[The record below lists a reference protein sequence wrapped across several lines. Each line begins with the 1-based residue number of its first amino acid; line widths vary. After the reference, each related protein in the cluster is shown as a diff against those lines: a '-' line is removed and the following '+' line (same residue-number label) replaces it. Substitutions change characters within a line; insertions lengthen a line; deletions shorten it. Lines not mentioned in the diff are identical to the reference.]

1 MVSQHA
7 MATTVRKVKQENR
20 LRRQNQN
27 QDEEG
32 PYKPVPPP
40 KPVPNNQKNQDGQQE
55 HEQAVAESRSTRTTS
70 GPERSGITEN
80 GQIRG
85 AAAGQP
91 FAPEYRMPPL
101 YGGEE
106 QSSSQAQQA
115 ASLQT
120 HSSKFPIERELVLSS
135 ADKNSK
141 IPILHEYKQRTAG
154 RVAIAPDAPIKQQA
168 WVQEGT
174 QMQEIRQDG
183 QARGYQSQDT
193 YSSTSSGAVPR
204 TTTTTTT
211 TTVPTTKIDEEK
223 TKSLSRTYHTI
234 KDMISSRFGPSRK
247 DVEPEP
253 EASLNNVTEELRK
266 SSRSIDDDEARK
278 KEGIYGKP
286 RAQEPS
292 VNVQQYPKNAYGQYG
307 HSYGYQSGQQNVP
320 LPGQLQP
327 TATIQPNLPGQSA
340 QLHVTHH
347 TPPAGVQTVHQTQ
360 VTAFGQATTAGGQQ
374 VQNVTREYVVQTPGG
389 MTGQQMHQGIH
400 QNPAQGQGQG
410 TQVQKA
416 HGLSAVQQHQVSNAM
431 PPTSSSYQSPQQL
444 LHQNQNHHQS
454 PRFAQQHA
462 QNMHQRQLIQ
472 QMHQQQMTGQQGAQ
486 TSGPRSVQQ
495 PTYFA
500 NSVSYQ
506 QYQQARQ
513 AMSRSQIDLPST
525 SRQTQELRV
534 SGQEVYYHYA
544 QGRPRYGIPQV
555 YMKTES
561 NQEAEFQRRNSAKGI
576 EKAASQPQ
584 LCYEDERNVEASSKN
599 PAENLKNLT
608 VDPLDKERYEITV
621 EDRNQDET
629 GRNGSQR
636 NDEYRPETSFGI
648 RRDETRTSKREHE
661 QSSSG
666 QEGAGGGGGGGGGG
680 GQDLVE
686 GNSVQKRIEELQKR
700 AEQEGGHFGSKSAK
714 ETDADGLRIGLATKM
729 IGEASKR
736 LEGGQYG
743 GKETAVKADSRKDDL
758 ERGIGR
764 LKIQNQGSGSDYDK
778 TGQSSSNVDSGR
790 GSAVYSSG
798 RRPPPDDQTLAQVQD
813 SEWVDIVESELRSIL
828 EPRDVPAMAHST
840 LSESVSSVTPPLPP
854 LSPHGSP
861 RTPRNRYSTSDYS
874 KAMEKRGFSSG
885 AKHRG
890 ASSSKKEAAKKFS
903 HLFGVEAAD
912 LTSTTTGLDLDSML
926 DRSDSDMSTTDART
940 IRKQLEGL
948 ENMYSEV
955 LKLLGGS
962 VKKRRKARGLT
973 SYGSV
978 SSLPTSSVSSR
989 PVTRHHDKRRSHV
1002 IDDRMKKAKDIKS
1015 INKRF
1020 QRLESHVVTL
1030 ARSVAHLSSE
1040 MRTQHLMIQEMESIK
1055 CEIAALRTQTS
1066 MAMVRSQSQPLI
1078 KDSELPALSNPSRV
1092 KKLTKFFGTEPPLIR
1107 LFLRE
1112 LGYEVRAAI
1121 NSYVAPHLA
1130 DDCHFPS
1137 SAKCTRVH
1145 VKIIRLF
1152 YALTLLRPLSLPL
1165 YLFLI
1170 TWAVG
1175 TFDNRRNTLPLS
1187 RRKRSGW
1194 WSCPT

>member
-20 LRRQNQN
+20 LRRQNQS

-40 KPVPNNQKNQDGQQE
+40 KPVSNNQKNHQDSQQD
-55 HEQAVAESRSTRTTS
+55 EQREQTVVDRSSLRTTS
-70 GPERSGITEN
+70 GPERASVAEN
-80 GQIRG
+80 GQVRS
-85 AAAGQP
+85 AAGQP

-101 YGGEE
+101 YGEE
-106 QSSSQAQQA
+106 QSSGQAQQA

-135 ADKNSK
+135 GDKNSK

-174 QMQEIRQDG
+174 QMQEVRQDS
-183 QARGYQSQDT
+183 QTRNYQSQDT
-193 YSSTSSGAVPR
+193 YSSTSGAVPR
-204 TTTTTTT
+204 
-211 TTVPTTKIDEEK
+211 TTKIDEEK

-247 DVEPEP
+247 DIEPEP

-292 VNVQQYPKNAYGQYG
+292 VNVQQYSKNTYGQYG
-307 HSYGYQSGQQNVP
+307 HAYVYQSNQQNIP

-327 TATIQPNLPGQSA
+327 TTTIQPNLPGQSA

-347 TPPAGVQTVHQTQ
+347 TPPGGVQTVHQTQ
-360 VTAFGQATTAGGQQ
+360 VSAFGQTATGAQQ
-374 VQNVTREYVVQTPGG
+374 VQNVTREYVVQAPGG
-389 MTGQQMHQGIH
+389 MTGQQMHQGVH
-400 QNPAQGQGQG
+400 QSPAQGQGQG
-410 TQVQKA
+410 TQKP
-416 HGLSAVQQHQVSNAM
+416 HGLSVQQHQVGNAM
-431 PPTSSSYQSPQQL
+431 PPTNQSFQSPQQL

-462 QNMHQRQLIQ
+462 QNLHQRQLIQ
-472 QMHQQQMTGQQGAQ
+472 QLHQQQMAGQPNSQAAGA
-486 TSGPRSVQQ
+486 RNVQQ
-495 PTYFA
+495 SYFA

-525 SRQTQELRV
+525 SRQAQELRV

-544 QGRPRYGIPQV
+544 QGRPRYGVPQV

-561 NQEAEFQRRNSAKGI
+561 TQETEFQRRNSAKGI

-584 LCYEDERNVEASSKN
+584 LCYEDERNAETAKN
-599 PAENLKNLT
+599 PTENMKNLI

-621 EDRNQDET
+621 EDRNQSET
-629 GRNGSQR
+629 SGRNGLQR
-636 NDEYRPETSFGI
+636 NEEYRPETSFGI
-648 RRDETRTSKREHE
+648 RRDETRASKKE
-661 QSSSG
+661 QEQGSSG
-666 QEGAGGGGGGGGGG
+666 QEG
-680 GQDLVE
+680 GQNTVD

-700 AEQEGGHFGSKSAK
+700 VEQESHFNSKPAN
-714 ETDADGLRIGLATKM
+714 DVDGLRIGLATKM

-736 LEGGQYG
+736 LEGGQYS
-743 GKETAVKADSRKDDL
+743 GKETVVKSDTRKDDL
-758 ERGIGR
+758 EQGIGR

-778 TGQSSSNVDSGR
+778 AGQSSSNVDSGR
-790 GSAVYSSG
+790 GSAIYSSG

-854 LSPHGSP
+854 LSPHDSP
-861 RTPRNRYSTSDYS
+861 RTPRNRYSTSLPYGSKPNYSDYS
-874 KAMEKRGFSSG
+874 KAMEKRGFSSST
-885 AKHRG
+885 KHRG
-890 ASSSKKEAAKKFS
+890 ASTSKKEAAKKFS

-926 DRSDSDMSTTDART
+926 DRSDSDLSTTDART

-1040 MRTQHLMIQEMESIK
+1040 MRTQHLMIQVFAGNGEHKVRDCDSQNANEHGDGQVT
-1055 CEIAALRTQTS
+1055 IATPDQG
-1066 MAMVRSQSQPLI
+1066 
-1078 KDSELPALSNPSRV
+1078 
-1092 KKLTKFFGTEPPLIR
+1092 FGTTSAFQSVESEEADQV
-1107 LFLRE
+1107 LR
-1112 LGYEVRAAI
+1112 GGAS
-1121 NSYVAPHLA
+1121 SYQIV
-1130 DDCHFPS
+1130 S
-1137 SAKCTRVH
+1137 EG
-1145 VKIIRLF
+1145 
-1152 YALTLLRPLSLPL
+1152 
-1165 YLFLI
+1165 
-1170 TWAVG
+1170 TWV
-1175 TFDNRRNTLPLS
+1175 
-1187 RRKRSGW
+1187 
-1194 WSCPT
+1194 

>member
-32 PYKPVPPP
+32 LYKPVPPP
-40 KPVPNNQKNQDGQQE
+40 KPVPNNQKTQNGQQE
-55 HEQAVAESRSTRTTS
+55 NRVQTVAEQSSRTTS
-70 GPERSGITEN
+70 GIERNATLDDNQLRSSGQN
-80 GQIRG
+80 V
-85 AAAGQP
+85 
-91 FAPEYRMPPL
+91 APEYRMPPL
-101 YGGEE
+101 YGEE
-106 QSSSQAQQA
+106 QSSNQTQQA
-115 ASLQT
+115 ANLQT
-120 HSSKFPIERELVLSS
+120 HSSKFPIEREVVLSS
-135 ADKNSK
+135 GDKNSK

-154 RVAIAPDAPIKQQA
+154 RIAIAPDAPVKQQA
-168 WVQEGT
+168 WVQEGN
-174 QMQEIRQDG
+174 QMQEVRQEG
-183 QARGYQSQDT
+183 QTRNYQTSES
-193 YSSTSSGAVPR
+193 YASTSAASAPR
-204 TTTTTTT
+204 T
-211 TTVPTTKIDEEK
+211 PKIDEEK
-223 TKSLSRTYHTI
+223 SKSLSRTYHTI
-234 KDMISSRFGPSRK
+234 KDMISSRFGQNRK
-247 DVEPEP
+247 DTEAEP

-266 SSRSIDDDEARK
+266 SSRSIDEEEAKK

-292 VNVQQYPKNAYGQYG
+292 INMQQYPKNACGQYG
-307 HSYGYQSGQQNVP
+307 HSYSYLSNQQNVP

-327 TATIQPNLPGQSA
+327 TSQIQPNLPGQSA

-347 TPPAGVQTVHQTQ
+347 APPGGVQTVHQTQ
-360 VTAFGQATTAGGQQ
+360 VPAFGQSATGGQQ
-374 VQNVTREYVVQTPGG
+374 VQNVAREYVVQGPSGLPS
-389 MTGQQMHQGIH
+389 QQLHQGLH
-400 QNPAQGQGQG
+400 QNSQNQGQNSQM
-410 TQVQKA
+410 QKA
-416 HGLSAVQQHQVSNAM
+416 HGLPMQQHQVGNTM
-431 PPTSSSYQSPQQL
+431 QPNQNFQSPQQL
-444 LHQNQNHHQS
+444 LHQNQSHHQS

-472 QMHQQQMTGQQGAQ
+472 QMHQQQLQNPP
-486 TSGPRSVQQ
+486 SGVRNVQQ
-495 PTYFA
+495 SYFS
-500 NSVSYQ
+500 NNVSYQ

-525 SRQTQELRV
+525 SRQTQELRL

-544 QGRPRYGIPQV
+544 QGRARYGVPQV
-555 YMKTES
+555 YMKTEN
-561 NQEAEFQRRNSAKGI
+561 NQEVEFQRRNSTKGI

-584 LCYEDERNVEASSKN
+584 LCYEDERVNEQPRN
-599 PAENLKNLT
+599 PDTMKTLT

-621 EDRNQDET
+621 EDRGLGEF
-629 GRNGSQR
+629 GRTDSQR
-636 NDEYRPETSFGI
+636 KDEYRPETSFGI
-648 RRDETRTSKREHE
+648 RRDDAVRCSKRE
-661 QSSSG
+661 
-666 QEGAGGGGGGGGGG
+666 QEAPA
-680 GQDLVE
+680 QE
-686 GNSVQKRIEELQKR
+686 NQESEATSVQKRIEELQKR
-700 AEQEGGHFGSKSAK
+700 AEESHYGAKVSKEG
-714 ETDADGLRIGLATKM
+714 DADGARNCLKSVDTKRNESQYPKEP
-729 IGEASKR
+729 GKTEA
-736 LEGGQYG
+736 
-743 GKETAVKADSRKDDL
+743 RKDEL
-758 ERGIGR
+758 EHGIGR

-778 TGQSSSNVDSGR
+778 AGQSSSNVDSGR

-798 RRPPPDDQTLAQVQD
+798 RRPPPEDQTHPPVQD

-854 LSPHGSP
+854 LSPHESP
-861 RTPRNRYSTSDYS
+861 RTPRNRYSASDYS
-874 KAMEKRGFSSG
+874 KVMEKRVFSGNS
-885 AKHRG
+885 KHRG
-890 ASSSKKEAAKKFS
+890 ASTSKKETAKKFS

-926 DRSDSDMSTTDART
+926 DRSDSDLSTNDART

-962 VKKRRKARGLT
+962 VKKKRKARGLT

-1040 MRTQHLMIQEMESIK
+1040 MRTQHLMIQEMENIRG
-1055 CEIAALRTQTS
+1055 EIAALRTQTS

-1112 LGYEVRAAI
+1112 LGYEKYAAAFEKEKVGMVELPYLSEERLQKMGVPLGPRLRI
-1121 NSYVAPHLA
+1121 LQEARISVCKDPIYV
-1130 DDCHFPS
+1130 
-1137 SAKCTRVH
+1137 V
-1145 VKIIRLF
+1145 
-1152 YALTLLRPLSLPL
+1152 
-1165 YLFLI
+1165 
-1170 TWAVG
+1170 
-1175 TFDNRRNTLPLS
+1175 
-1187 RRKRSGW
+1187 
-1194 WSCPT
+1194 

>member
-1 MVSQHA
+1 MQTKNVNLP
-7 MATTVRKVKQENR
+7 TPDYEKRR
-20 LRRQNQN
+20 LDYPTGN
-27 QDEEG
+27 EEG

-40 KPVPNNQKNQDGQQE
+40 KPVSHNQKNNQNGQQD
-55 HEQAVAESRSTRTTS
+55 EQREQTVVERSSLRTTS
-70 GPERSGITEN
+70 GPERTSVAEN
-80 GQIRG
+80 GQVRS
-85 AAAGQP
+85 AAGQP

-101 YGGEE
+101 YGEE
-106 QSSSQAQQA
+106 QSSGQAQQA

-135 ADKNSK
+135 GDKNSK
-141 IPILHEYKQRTAG
+141 IPILHEYKQRTTG

-174 QMQEIRQDG
+174 QMQEVKQDG
-183 QARGYQSQDT
+183 QARNYQSQDT
-193 YSSTSSGAVPR
+193 YSSTSGAVPR
-204 TTTTTTT
+204 
-211 TTVPTTKIDEEK
+211 TTKIDEEK

-247 DVEPEP
+247 DVEPEA

-292 VNVQQYPKNAYGQYG
+292 VNVQQYTKNAYGQYG
-307 HSYGYQSGQQNVP
+307 HSYVYQSNQQNVP

-327 TATIQPNLPGQSA
+327 TTTIQPNLPGQSA

-347 TPPAGVQTVHQTQ
+347 TPPGGVQTVHQTQ
-360 VTAFGQATTAGGQQ
+360 VSAFGQTATGAQQ
-374 VQNVTREYVVQTPGG
+374 VQNVTREYMVQAPGG

-400 QNPAQGQGQG
+400 QSPAQGQGQG
-410 TQVQKA
+410 TQKL
-416 HGLSAVQQHQVSNAM
+416 HGLSVQQHQVGNAI
-431 PPTSSSYQSPQQL
+431 PPTSQSFQSPQQL

-462 QNMHQRQLIQ
+462 QNLHQRQLIQ
-472 QMHQQQMTGQQGAQ
+472 QMHQQQMAGQPNSQTAGA
-486 TSGPRSVQQ
+486 RNVQQ
-495 PTYFA
+495 SYFA

-525 SRQTQELRV
+525 SRQAQELRV

-544 QGRPRYGIPQV
+544 QGRPRYGVPQV
-555 YMKTES
+555 YMKAES
-561 NQEAEFQRRNSAKGI
+561 TQETEFQRRNSAKGI

-584 LCYEDERNVEASSKN
+584 LCYEDERNAEAAKN
-599 PAENLKNLT
+599 PVENMKNL
-608 VDPLDKERYEITV
+608 VDALDKERYEITV
-621 EDRNQDET
+621 EDRSQET
-629 GRNGSQR
+629 AGRNGSQR
-636 NDEYRPETSFGI
+636 NEEYRPETSFGI
-648 RRDETRTSKREHE
+648 RRDETRTSKKE
-661 QSSSG
+661 QEQGSSG
-666 QEGAGGGGGGGGGG
+666 AQEV
-680 GQDLVE
+680 GQNTVE

-700 AEQEGGHFGSKSAK
+700 AEQEGHFNSKPAG
-714 ETDADGLRIGLATKM
+714 DADGLRVGLATKM

-736 LEGGQYG
+736 LEGGQYA
-743 GKETAVKADSRKDDL
+743 GKETVVKSDSRKDDL
-758 ERGIGR
+758 EQGIGR

-778 TGQSSSNVDSGR
+778 AGQSSSNVDSGR
-790 GSAVYSSG
+790 GSAIYSSG

-854 LSPHGSP
+854 LSPHDSP
-861 RTPRNRYSTSDYS
+861 RTPRNRYSTSLPYGSKPNYSDYS
-874 KAMEKRGFSSG
+874 KAMEKRGFSSNT
-885 AKHRG
+885 KHRG

-926 DRSDSDMSTTDART
+926 DRSDSDLSTTDART

-1055 CEIAALRTQTS
+1055 CEIATLRTQTS

-1112 LGYEVRAAI
+1112 LGYEKYAAAFEKEKVGMVELPYLSEDRLQKMGVPLGPRLRI
-1121 NSYVAPHLA
+1121 LQEARISVCKDPIYV
-1130 DDCHFPS
+1130 
-1137 SAKCTRVH
+1137 V
-1145 VKIIRLF
+1145 
-1152 YALTLLRPLSLPL
+1152 
-1165 YLFLI
+1165 
-1170 TWAVG
+1170 
-1175 TFDNRRNTLPLS
+1175 
-1187 RRKRSGW
+1187 
-1194 WSCPT
+1194 

>member
-27 QDEEG
+27 QDEEEL
-32 PYKPVPPP
+32 YKPVPPP
-40 KPVPNNQKNQDGQQE
+40 KPVPNNQKNQNGQQE
-55 HEQAVAESRSTRTTS
+55 SRVQTVAEQSSRTTS
-70 GPERSGITEN
+70 GVERNATLDDNQLRSSGQTI
-80 GQIRG
+80 
-85 AAAGQP
+85 
-91 FAPEYRMPPL
+91 APEYRMPPL
-101 YGGEE
+101 YGEE
-106 QSSSQAQQA
+106 QSSNQSQQA
-115 ASLQT
+115 ANLQT
-120 HSSKFPIERELVLSS
+120 HSSKFPIEREVVLSS
-135 ADKNSK
+135 GDKNSK

-154 RVAIAPDAPIKQQA
+154 RIAIAPDAPVKQQA
-168 WVQEGT
+168 WVQEGS
-174 QMQEIRQDG
+174 QMQEVRQEG
-183 QARGYQSQDT
+183 QTRNYQAPES
-193 YSSTSSGAVPR
+193 YASTSAASAPR
-204 TTTTTTT
+204 
-211 TTVPTTKIDEEK
+211 TTKIDEEK
-223 TKSLSRTYHTI
+223 SKSLSRTYHTI
-234 KDMISSRFGPSRK
+234 KDMISSRFGQNRK
-247 DVEPEP
+247 ETEAEP

-266 SSRSIDDDEARK
+266 SSRSIDEEEAKK

-286 RAQEPS
+286 RAQEPPI
-292 VNVQQYPKNAYGQYG
+292 NMQQYPKNACGQYG
-307 HSYGYQSGQQNVP
+307 HSYSYLSNQQNVP

-327 TATIQPNLPGQSA
+327 TSQLQPNLPGQSA

-347 TPPAGVQTVHQTQ
+347 APPGGVQTVHQTQ
-360 VTAFGQATTAGGQQ
+360 VPTFGQSATGGQQ
-374 VQNVTREYVVQTPGG
+374 VQNVAREYVVQGPSGLPS
-389 MTGQQMHQGIH
+389 QQLHQGLH
-400 QNPAQGQGQG
+400 QNSQNQGQNSQM
-410 TQVQKA
+410 QKA
-416 HGLSAVQQHQVSNAM
+416 HGLPMQQHAVGNTMQ
-431 PPTSSSYQSPQQL
+431 PTNQNFQSPQQL

-472 QMHQQQMTGQQGAQ
+472 QMHQQQLAGQQN
-486 TSGPRSVQQ
+486 TPSGVRNVQQ
-495 PTYFA
+495 SYFS
-500 NSVSYQ
+500 NNVSYQ

-525 SRQTQELRV
+525 SRQTQELRL

-544 QGRPRYGIPQV
+544 QGRPRYGVPQV
-555 YMKTES
+555 YMKTEN
-561 NQEAEFQRRNSAKGI
+561 NQEVEFQRRNSTKGI

-584 LCYEDERNVEASSKN
+584 LCYEDERVNEQSRN
-599 PAENLKNLT
+599 PVDGMKSLT

-621 EDRNQDET
+621 EDRGLGEF
-629 GRNGSQR
+629 GRSDSQR
-636 NDEYRPETSFGI
+636 KDEYRPETSFGI
-648 RRDETRTSKREHE
+648 RRDDTVRCSKREQE
-661 QSSSG
+661 QVGISG
-666 QEGAGGGGGGGGGG
+666 QDNQESEAT
-680 GQDLVE
+680 
-686 GNSVQKRIEELQKR
+686 SVQKRIEELQKR
-700 AEQEGGHFGSKSAK
+700 AEENHYTSKASKEGM
-714 ETDADGLRIGLATKM
+714 ETDGARNSSNSKIGNTDN
-729 IGEASKR
+729 SKR
-736 LEGGQYG
+736 GENQYS
-743 GKETAVKADSRKDDL
+743 KESTVKSETRKDDL
-758 ERGIGR
+758 EHSIGR

-778 TGQSSSNVDSGR
+778 AGQSSSNVDSGR

-798 RRPPPDDQTLAQVQD
+798 RRPPPEDQTHPPVQD

-854 LSPHGSP
+854 LSPHESP
-861 RTPRNRYSTSDYS
+861 RTPRNRYSASLPYGSKPNYSDYS
-874 KAMEKRGFSSG
+874 KVMEKRGFSGNS
-885 AKHRG
+885 KHRG
-890 ASSSKKEAAKKFS
+890 ASTSKKETAKKFS
-903 HLFGVEAAD
+903 HLFGVEAGD

-926 DRSDSDMSTTDART
+926 DRSDSDLSTNDART

-962 VKKRRKARGLT
+962 VKKKRKARGLT

-1040 MRTQHLMIQEMESIK
+1040 MRTQHLMIQEMENIRG
-1055 CEIAALRTQTS
+1055 EIAALRTQTS

-1112 LGYEVRAAI
+1112 LGYEKYATAFEKEKVGMVELPYLSEERLQKMGVPLGPRLRILQEARI
-1121 NSYVAPHLA
+1121 SVCKDPIYV
-1130 DDCHFPS
+1130 
-1137 SAKCTRVH
+1137 V
-1145 VKIIRLF
+1145 
-1152 YALTLLRPLSLPL
+1152 
-1165 YLFLI
+1165 
-1170 TWAVG
+1170 
-1175 TFDNRRNTLPLS
+1175 
-1187 RRKRSGW
+1187 
-1194 WSCPT
+1194 

>member
-20 LRRQNQN
+20 LRRQNQS

-32 PYKPVPPP
+32 LYKPVPPP
-40 KPVPNNQKNQDGQQE
+40 KPVPNNQKNQNDQQE
-55 HEQAVAESRSTRTTS
+55 SRVQTVAELSSRTTS
-70 GPERSGITEN
+70 GIDRNATLDDSQLRSS
-80 GQIRG
+80 GQNL
-85 AAAGQP
+85 
-91 FAPEYRMPPL
+91 APDYRMPPL
-101 YGGEE
+101 YGDE
-106 QSSSQAQQA
+106 QSSSQTQQA
-115 ASLQT
+115 ANLQT
-120 HSSKFPIERELVLSS
+120 HSSKFPIEREVVLSS
-135 ADKNSK
+135 GDKNSK

-168 WVQEGT
+168 WVQEGG
-174 QMQEIRQDG
+174 QMQEARQEG
-183 QARGYQSQDT
+183 QARSYHPPES
-193 YSSTSSGAVPR
+193 YASTSSAPSSR
-204 TTTTTTT
+204 
-211 TTVPTTKIDEEK
+211 TTKIDEEK
-223 TKSLSRTYHTI
+223 SKSLSRTYHTI
-234 KDMISSRFGPSRK
+234 KDMISSRFGQSRK
-247 DVEPEP
+247 DAEPEP

-266 SSRSIDDDEARK
+266 SSRSIDEEEAKK

-292 VNVQQYPKNAYGQYG
+292 VNIQQYPKNACGQYG
-307 HSYGYQSGQQNVP
+307 HSYSYLSNQQNVP

-327 TATIQPNLPGQSA
+327 TSQVQPNLPGQSA

-347 TPPAGVQTVHQTQ
+347 TPPGGVQTVHQTQ
-360 VTAFGQATTAGGQQ
+360 VPSFGQSATGGQQ
-374 VQNVTREYVVQTPGG
+374 VQNVTREYVVQGPSGLPS
-389 MTGQQMHQGIH
+389 QQLHQGLH
-400 QNPAQGQGQG
+400 QNTQSQGQG
-410 TQVQKA
+410 TQVQKPL
-416 HGLSAVQQHQVSNAM
+416 GLPMQQHQVTNAM
-431 PPTSSSYQSPQQL
+431 QPTSQTFQSPQQL

-472 QMHQQQMTGQQGAQ
+472 QLHQQQLAGQQGSQ
-486 TSGPRSVQQ
+486 TGVRNVQQ
-495 PTYFA
+495 SYFS
-500 NSVSYQ
+500 NNVSYQ

-525 SRQTQELRV
+525 SRQTQELRL

-544 QGRPRYGIPQV
+544 QGRPKYGVPQV
-555 YMKTES
+555 YMKTDC
-561 NQEAEFQRRNSAKGI
+561 NQEIEFQQRNSTKGI

-584 LCYEDERNVEASSKN
+584 LCYEDERLTDPPRNTVDPMKA
-599 PAENLKNLT
+599 LT
-608 VDPLDKERYEITV
+608 VDPLDKERYEIMV
-621 EDRNQDET
+621 ENHGLGEF
-629 GRNGSQR
+629 GRTDSQR
-636 NDEYRPETSFGI
+636 KEEYRLESFAI
-648 RRDETRTSKREHE
+648 RRDETVRCSKRDQEPVGV
-661 QSSSG
+661 G
-666 QEGAGGGGGGGGGG
+666 QES
-680 GQDLVE
+680 QELE
-686 GNSVQKRIEELQKR
+686 GSSVQKRIEELQKR
-700 AEQEGGHFGSKSAK
+700 VEENHYGSK
-714 ETDADGLRIGLATKM
+714 
-729 IGEASKR
+729 ASKEAAEADATTR
-736 LEGGQYG
+736 SSSGLKIGNVEGSKRVENQYAKDSVVKSEIKKDELEH
-743 GKETAVKADSRKDDL
+743 
-758 ERGIGR
+758 GIGR

-778 TGQSSSNVDSGR
+778 AGQSSSNVDSGR

-798 RRPPPDDQTLAQVQD
+798 RRPPPEDQTHPPVQD

-854 LSPHGSP
+854 LSPHESP
-861 RTPRNRYSTSDYS
+861 RTSRNRYSASLPYGSKPNYSDYS
-874 KAMEKRGFSSG
+874 KAMEKRGFSGSS
-885 AKHRG
+885 KHRG
-890 ASSSKKEAAKKFS
+890 VSTSKKEAAKKFS

-926 DRSDSDMSTTDART
+926 DRSDSDLSTNDART

-962 VKKRRKARGLT
+962 VKKRRKARGLI

-989 PVTRHHDKRRSHV
+989 PVTRHHDKRRSHA

-1040 MRTQHLMIQEMESIK
+1040 MRTQHLMIQEMENIRG
-1055 CEIAALRTQTS
+1055 EIAALRTQTS

-1112 LGYEVRAAI
+1112 LGYEKYATAFEKEKVGMVELPYLSEERLQKMGVPLGPRLRILQEARI
-1121 NSYVAPHLA
+1121 SVCKDPIYV
-1130 DDCHFPS
+1130 
-1137 SAKCTRVH
+1137 V
-1145 VKIIRLF
+1145 
-1152 YALTLLRPLSLPL
+1152 
-1165 YLFLI
+1165 
-1170 TWAVG
+1170 
-1175 TFDNRRNTLPLS
+1175 
-1187 RRKRSGW
+1187 
-1194 WSCPT
+1194 

>member
-32 PYKPVPPP
+32 LYKPVPPP
-40 KPVPNNQKNQDGQQE
+40 KPVPNNQKNQNDQQE
-55 HEQAVAESRSTRTTS
+55 GRVQTVAEQSSRTTS
-70 GPERSGITEN
+70 AAERNATLDDSQLRSSGQN
-80 GQIRG
+80 
-85 AAAGQP
+85 

-101 YGGEE
+101 YGEE
-106 QSSSQAQQA
+106 QSSNQTQQA
-115 ASLQT
+115 ANLQT
-120 HSSKFPIERELVLSS
+120 HSSKFPIEREFVLSS
-135 ADKNSK
+135 GDKNSK
-141 IPILHEYKQRTAG
+141 IPILHEYKQRTVG

-174 QMQEIRQDG
+174 QMQEVRQEG
-183 QARGYQSQDT
+183 QAKSYHPPES
-193 YSSTSSGAVPR
+193 YASTSAASAPR
-204 TTTTTTT
+204 
-211 TTVPTTKIDEEK
+211 TTKIDEEK
-223 TKSLSRTYHTI
+223 SKSLSRTYHTI
-234 KDMISSRFGPSRK
+234 KDMISSRFGQGRK
-247 DVEPEP
+247 DAEPEP

-266 SSRSIDDDEARK
+266 SSRSIDEEEAKK

-286 RAQEPS
+286 RAQEPP
-292 VNVQQYPKNAYGQYG
+292 VNMQQYPKNACGQYG
-307 HSYGYQSGQQNVP
+307 HSYNYLSNQQNVP

-327 TATIQPNLPGQSA
+327 TSQIQPNLPGQSA

-347 TPPAGVQTVHQTQ
+347 TPPGGVQTVHQTQ
-360 VTAFGQATTAGGQQ
+360 VSTFGQSTTAAQQ
-374 VQNVTREYVVQTPGG
+374 VQNVGREFVVQGPSGLPS
-389 MTGQQMHQGIH
+389 QQLHQGLH
-400 QNPAQGQGQG
+400 QNPQNQGQG
-410 TQVQKA
+410 TQVQKP
-416 HGLSAVQQHQVSNAM
+416 HGLSLQQHQVGNAM
-431 PPTSSSYQSPQQL
+431 QSAGQSFQNPQQL

-462 QNMHQRQLIQ
+462 QNMHQRQLLQ
-472 QMHQQQMTGQQGAQ
+472 QMHQQQMAGQQNSQ
-486 TSGPRSVQQ
+486 SGVRNVQQ
-495 PTYFA
+495 TYFS
-500 NSVSYQ
+500 NNVSYQ

-525 SRQTQELRV
+525 SRQTQELRL

-544 QGRPRYGIPQV
+544 QGRPRYGVPQV

-561 NQEAEFQRRNSAKGI
+561 NQEVEFQRRNSIKGI

-584 LCYEDERNVEASSKN
+584 LSYEDERANDQSRNPVETMKT
-599 PAENLKNLT
+599 LT
-608 VDPLDKERYEITV
+608 VDPVDKERYEITV
-621 EDRNQDET
+621 ENHGPGEFGD
-629 GRNGSQR
+629 SQR
-636 NDEYRPETSFGI
+636 KDEHRPETSFGI
-648 RRDETRTSKREHE
+648 RRDEPIRCSKRDQE
-661 QSSSG
+661 QVGVSG
-666 QEGAGGGGGGGGGG
+666 PENQESEGA
-680 GQDLVE
+680 
-686 GNSVQKRIEELQKR
+686 SVQKRIEEIQKR
-700 AEQEGGHFGSKSAK
+700 AEESHYSPKASKEHAEADAARSSSGSKIGNS
-714 ETDADGLRIGLATKM
+714 DG
-729 IGEASKR
+729 SKR
-736 LEGGQYG
+736 AENQYAKDF
-743 GKETAVKADSRKDDL
+743 GKSESRKDEL
-758 ERGIGR
+758 EHGIGR

-778 TGQSSSNVDSGR
+778 AGQSSSNVDSGR

-798 RRPPPDDQTLAQVQD
+798 RRPPPEDQTHPPVQD

-854 LSPHGSP
+854 LSPHESP
-861 RTPRNRYSTSDYS
+861 RTPRNRYSTSLPYGSKPNYSDYS
-874 KAMEKRGFSSG
+874 KAMEKRGFSGSS
-885 AKHRG
+885 KHRG
-890 ASSSKKEAAKKFS
+890 ASTSKKEVAKKFS
-903 HLFGVEAAD
+903 HLFGVETAD

-926 DRSDSDMSTTDART
+926 DRSDSDLSTNDART

-962 VKKRRKARGLT
+962 VKKRRKARGLA

-989 PVTRHHDKRRSHV
+989 PVTRHHDKRRSHA

-1040 MRTQHLMIQEMESIK
+1040 MRTQHLMIQEMENIRG
-1055 CEIAALRTQTS
+1055 EIAALRTQTS

-1112 LGYEVRAAI
+1112 LGYEKYASAFEKEKVGMVELPYLSEERLQKMGIPLGPRLRILQEARI
-1121 NSYVAPHLA
+1121 SVCKDPIYV
-1130 DDCHFPS
+1130 
-1137 SAKCTRVH
+1137 V
-1145 VKIIRLF
+1145 
-1152 YALTLLRPLSLPL
+1152 
-1165 YLFLI
+1165 
-1170 TWAVG
+1170 
-1175 TFDNRRNTLPLS
+1175 
-1187 RRKRSGW
+1187 
-1194 WSCPT
+1194 

>member
-20 LRRQNQN
+20 LRRQNQS

-40 KPVPNNQKNQDGQQE
+40 KPVSNNQKNQD
-55 HEQAVAESRSTRTTS
+55 
-70 GPERSGITEN
+70 
-80 GQIRG
+80 
-85 AAAGQP
+85 
-91 FAPEYRMPPL
+91 
-101 YGGEE
+101 
-106 QSSSQAQQA
+106 
-115 ASLQT
+115 
-120 HSSKFPIERELVLSS
+120 
-135 ADKNSK
+135 NSK
-141 IPILHEYKQRTAG
+141 IPILHEYKQRTSG

-174 QMQEIRQDG
+174 QMQEVRQDG
-183 QARGYQSQDT
+183 QPRNYQSQDA

-204 TTTTTTT
+204 
-211 TTVPTTKIDEEK
+211 TTKIDEEK

-292 VNVQQYPKNAYGQYG
+292 VNVQQYSKNAYGQYG
-307 HSYGYQSGQQNVP
+307 HSYGYQSNQQNVP

-347 TPPAGVQTVHQTQ
+347 TPPGGIQTVHQTQ
-360 VTAFGQATTAGGQQ
+360 VPAFGQTATGAQQ
-374 VQNVTREYVVQTPGG
+374 VQNVTREYMVQAPGG
-389 MTGQQMHQGIH
+389 MTGQQIHQGIH
-400 QNPAQGQGQG
+400 QNPTQAQGQG
-410 TQVQKA
+410 TQVQKP
-416 HGLSAVQQHQVSNAM
+416 HGLSVQQHQVGNAM
-431 PPTSSSYQSPQQL
+431 PSTSPGFQSSQQL

-462 QNMHQRQLIQ
+462 QNMHQRQQLIQ
-472 QMHQQQMTGQQGAQ
+472 QMHQQQMVGQQGSQ
-486 TSGPRSVQQ
+486 TASARNMLQS
-495 PTYFA
+495 YFP

-525 SRQTQELRV
+525 SRQAQELRV

-544 QGRPRYGIPQV
+544 QGRPRYGVPQV

-561 NQEAEFQRRNSAKGI
+561 NQETEFQRRNSAKGI

-584 LCYEDERNVEASSKN
+584 LCYEDERNAEASKN
-599 PAENLKNLT
+599 PTENMKNLT

-621 EDRNQDET
+621 EDRSQCEPE
-629 GRNGSQR
+629 RNGLQR
-636 NDEYRPETSFGI
+636 NEEYRPETSFGI
-648 RRDETRTSKREHE
+648 RRDETRSSKREQE
-661 QSSSG
+661 QGSSG
-666 QEGAGGGGGGGGGG
+666 QEG
-680 GQDLVE
+680 GQDTTE

-700 AEQEGGHFGSKSAK
+700 AEQEGHFNSKPLK
-714 ETDADGLRIGLATKM
+714 DDADGLRVGLATKM

-736 LEGGQYG
+736 LDGGGQYS
-743 GKETAVKADSRKDDL
+743 GKEPVVKSDRKDDL
-758 ERGIGR
+758 EQGIGR

-778 TGQSSSNVDSGR
+778 AGQSSSNVDSGR

-854 LSPHGSP
+854 LSPHDSP
-861 RTPRNRYSTSDYS
+861 RTPRNRYSTSLPYGSKPNYSDYN

-885 AKHRG
+885 TKHRG
-890 ASSSKKEAAKKFS
+890 ASTSKKETAKKFS

-926 DRSDSDMSTTDART
+926 DRSDSDLSTTDART

-1092 KKLTKFFGTEPPLIR
+1092 RKLTKFFGTEPPLIR

-1112 LGYEVRAAI
+1112 LGYEKYAAAFEKEKVGMVELPYLSEERLQKMGVPLGPRLRI
-1121 NSYVAPHLA
+1121 LQEARISVCKDPIYV
-1130 DDCHFPS
+1130 
-1137 SAKCTRVH
+1137 V
-1145 VKIIRLF
+1145 
-1152 YALTLLRPLSLPL
+1152 
-1165 YLFLI
+1165 
-1170 TWAVG
+1170 
-1175 TFDNRRNTLPLS
+1175 
-1187 RRKRSGW
+1187 
-1194 WSCPT
+1194 

>member
-32 PYKPVPPP
+32 LYKPVPPP
-40 KPVPNNQKNQDGQQE
+40 KPVPNNQKSQNDQQENRVQTVAEQQSSLRAAIERNAGLDDGQL
-55 HEQAVAESRSTRTTS
+55 RSS
-70 GPERSGITEN
+70 GQNI
-80 GQIRG
+80 
-85 AAAGQP
+85 
-91 FAPEYRMPPL
+91 APEYRMPPL
-101 YGGEE
+101 YGEE
-106 QSSSQAQQA
+106 QSSNQTQQPA
-115 ASLQT
+115 NLQT
-120 HSSKFPIERELVLSS
+120 HSSKFPIEREVVLSS
-135 ADKNSK
+135 TDKNSK
-141 IPILHEYKQRTAG
+141 IPILHEYKQKTAG

-174 QMQEIRQDG
+174 QMQEVRQES
-183 QARGYQSQDT
+183 QARSYHPPES
-193 YSSTSSGAVPR
+193 YASTSASAAATATR
-204 TTTTTTT
+204 N
-211 TTVPTTKIDEEK
+211 TKIDEEK

-234 KDMISSRFGPSRK
+234 KDMISSRFGQSRK
-247 DVEPEP
+247 DTETEP

-266 SSRSIDDDEARK
+266 SSRSIDEEEAKK

-292 VNVQQYPKNAYGQYG
+292 VNMQQYPKNTCGQYG
-307 HSYGYQSGQQNVP
+307 HSYSYLSNQQNVP

-327 TATIQPNLPGQSA
+327 TTQIQPNLPGQSA

-347 TPPAGVQTVHQTQ
+347 APTGGVQTVHQTQ
-360 VTAFGQATTAGGQQ
+360 VPSFGQSATGGSQQ
-374 VQNVTREYVVQTPGG
+374 VQNVAREYVVQGPSGLPS
-389 MTGQQMHQGIH
+389 QQLHQGIH
-400 QNPAQGQGQG
+400 QNSQSQGQSTP
-410 TQVQKA
+410 TQKT
-416 HGLSAVQQHQVSNAM
+416 HGLPMQQHQVNPGMQQSNQ
-431 PPTSSSYQSPQQL
+431 TFQSPQQV

-472 QMHQQQMTGQQGAQ
+472 QIHQQQLANQQQNSQTGA
-486 TSGPRSVQQ
+486 RNVQQ
-495 PTYFA
+495 TYFS
-500 NSVSYQ
+500 NNVSYQ

-525 SRQTQELRV
+525 SRQTQELRL

-544 QGRPRYGIPQV
+544 QGRPRYGVPQV
-555 YMKTES
+555 YMKTEC
-561 NQEAEFQRRNSAKGI
+561 NQEIEFQQRNSTKGI
-576 EKAASQPQ
+576 EKAVSQPQ
-584 LCYEDERNVEASSKN
+584 LCYEDERVNEQTRNTVEPMK
-599 PAENLKNLT
+599 PLT
-608 VDPLDKERYEITV
+608 VDRLDKERYEITV
-621 EDRNQDET
+621 ENHGEFNRND
-629 GRNGSQR
+629 SQR
-636 NDEYRPETSFGI
+636 NDEYRPETRFGI
-648 RRDETRTSKREHE
+648 RRDEAIRCSKREPDGV
-661 QSSSG
+661 SG
-666 QEGAGGGGGGGGGG
+666 QES
-680 GQDLVE
+680 QESE
-686 GNSVQKRIEELQKR
+686 GTSVQKRIEELQKR
-700 AEQEGGHFGSKSAK
+700 VEENHYSSK
-714 ETDADGLRIGLATKM
+714 
-729 IGEASKR
+729 ASKDNAEDTAR
-736 LEGGQYG
+736 NSSAPKVINESKRENQYG
-743 GKETAVKADSRKDDL
+743 KDSAVKLDSKKDEL
-758 ERGIGR
+758 EHGIGR

-778 TGQSSSNVDSGR
+778 AGQSSSNVDSGR

-798 RRPPPDDQTLAQVQD
+798 RRPPPEHQTHPPVQD
-813 SEWVDIVESELRSIL
+813 SVWVDIVESELRSIL
-828 EPRDVPAMAHST
+828 EPKDVPAMAHST

-854 LSPHGSP
+854 LSPHESP
-861 RTPRNRYSTSDYS
+861 RTPRNRYSASLPYGSKPNYSDYS
-874 KAMEKRGFSSG
+874 KALEKRGLSGSS
-885 AKHRG
+885 KHRG
-890 ASSSKKEAAKKFS
+890 ASLSRKEAAKKFS

-926 DRSDSDMSTTDART
+926 DRSDSDLSTNDART

-962 VKKRRKARGLT
+962 VKKRRKTRGLI

-989 PVTRHHDKRRSHV
+989 PVTRHHDKRRSHA

-1040 MRTQHLMIQEMESIK
+1040 MRTQHLMIQEMENIRG
-1055 CEIAALRTQTS
+1055 EIAALRTQTS

-1112 LGYEVRAAI
+1112 LGYEKYANAFEKEKVGMVELPYLSEERLQKMGVPLGPRLRILQEARI
-1121 NSYVAPHLA
+1121 SVCKDPIYV
-1130 DDCHFPS
+1130 
-1137 SAKCTRVH
+1137 V
-1145 VKIIRLF
+1145 
-1152 YALTLLRPLSLPL
+1152 
-1165 YLFLI
+1165 
-1170 TWAVG
+1170 
-1175 TFDNRRNTLPLS
+1175 
-1187 RRKRSGW
+1187 
-1194 WSCPT
+1194 

>member
-1 MVSQHA
+1 MQTKNVNLPTHDYEK
-7 MATTVRKVKQENR
+7 RR
-20 LRRQNQN
+20 LDYPTGN
-27 QDEEG
+27 EEG

-40 KPVPNNQKNQDGQQE
+40 KPVSNNQKNNQDGQQD
-55 HEQAVAESRSTRTTS
+55 EQREQTVVERSSLRTTS
-70 GPERSGITEN
+70 GPERTSVVEN
-80 GQIRG
+80 GQVRS
-85 AAAGQP
+85 AAGQP

-101 YGGEE
+101 YGEE
-106 QSSSQAQQA
+106 QSSGQTQQA

-135 ADKNSK
+135 GDKNSK

-174 QMQEIRQDG
+174 QMQEVRQDG
-183 QARGYQSQDT
+183 QARSHQSSDT
-193 YSSTSSGAVPR
+193 YSSTSGAVPR
-204 TTTTTTT
+204 
-211 TTVPTTKIDEEK
+211 TTKIDEEK

-266 SSRSIDDDEARK
+266 SSRSIDEDEARK

-286 RAQEPS
+286 RAQESS
-292 VNVQQYPKNAYGQYG
+292 VNVQQYSKNAYGQYG
-307 HSYGYQSGQQNVP
+307 HSYVYQSNQQNVP

-327 TATIQPNLPGQSA
+327 STTIQPNLPGQSA

-347 TPPAGVQTVHQTQ
+347 TPPGGVQTVHQTQ
-360 VTAFGQATTAGGQQ
+360 VSAFGQTATGAQQ
-374 VQNVTREYVVQTPGG
+374 VQNVTREYVVQASGG
-389 MTGQQMHQGIH
+389 MTGQQMHQGVH
-400 QNPAQGQGQG
+400 QNPSQGQGQG
-410 TQVQKA
+410 TQKP
-416 HGLSAVQQHQVSNAM
+416 HGLSVQQHQVGNAM
-431 PPTSSSYQSPQQL
+431 PPTSQSFQSPQQL

-462 QNMHQRQLIQ
+462 QNLHQRQLIQ
-472 QMHQQQMTGQQGAQ
+472 QMHQQQMAGQANSQTAGA
-486 TSGPRSVQQ
+486 RNVQQ
-495 PTYFA
+495 SYFA

-534 SGQEVYYHYA
+534 SGQEMYYHYA
-544 QGRPRYGIPQV
+544 QGRPRYGVPQV

-561 NQEAEFQRRNSAKGI
+561 IQETEFQRRNSAKGI

-584 LCYEDERNVEASSKN
+584 LCYEDERNVEAVKN
-599 PAENLKNLT
+599 PAENMKNLT

-621 EDRNQDET
+621 EDRNQGET
-629 GRNGSQR
+629 PGRNSSQR
-636 NDEYRPETSFGI
+636 NEEYRPETSFGI
-648 RRDETRTSKREHE
+648 RRDETRASKKE
-661 QSSSG
+661 QEQGSSS
-666 QEGAGGGGGGGGGG
+666 QEGSQNA
-680 GQDLVE
+680 E

-700 AEQEGGHFGSKSAK
+700 AEQESHFNSKPAS
-714 ETDADGLRIGLATKM
+714 DADGLRVGFATKM

-736 LEGGQYG
+736 LEGGQYS
-743 GKETAVKADSRKDDL
+743 GKETAMKSDIRKDDL
-758 ERGIGR
+758 EQGIGR

-778 TGQSSSNVDSGR
+778 AGQSSSNVDSGR
-790 GSAVYSSG
+790 GSAIYSSG

-854 LSPHGSP
+854 LSPHDSP
-861 RTPRNRYSTSDYS
+861 RTPRNRYSTSLPYGSKPNYSDYS
-874 KAMEKRGFSSG
+874 KAMEKRGFSSST
-885 AKHRG
+885 KHRG
-890 ASSSKKEAAKKFS
+890 ASTSKKETAKKFS
-903 HLFGVEAAD
+903 HLFGIEAAD

-926 DRSDSDMSTTDART
+926 DRSDSDLSTTDART

-1055 CEIAALRTQTS
+1055 CEIATLRTQTS

-1112 LGYEVRAAI
+1112 LGYEKYAAAFEKEKVGMVELPYLSEERLQKMGVPLGPRLRI
-1121 NSYVAPHLA
+1121 LQEARISVCKDPIYV
-1130 DDCHFPS
+1130 
-1137 SAKCTRVH
+1137 V
-1145 VKIIRLF
+1145 
-1152 YALTLLRPLSLPL
+1152 
-1165 YLFLI
+1165 
-1170 TWAVG
+1170 
-1175 TFDNRRNTLPLS
+1175 
-1187 RRKRSGW
+1187 
-1194 WSCPT
+1194 

>member
-1 MVSQHA
+1 MKMQTKNVNLP
-7 MATTVRKVKQENR
+7 TVPTPDYEK
-20 LRRQNQN
+20 RQLDYPTGN
-27 QDEEG
+27 EEG

-40 KPVPNNQKNQDGQQE
+40 KPVSNNQKNQDVQQDE
-55 HEQAVAESRSTRTTS
+55 HREQPVADRPSLRTTS
-70 GPERSGITEN
+70 GPERTNVSED
-80 GQIRG
+80 GQVRS
-85 AAAGQP
+85 AAGQP

-101 YGGEE
+101 YGEE
-106 QSSSQAQQA
+106 QSSGQAQQA

-120 HSSKFPIERELVLSS
+120 HSSKFPIERELILSS
-135 ADKNSK
+135 GDKNSK
-141 IPILHEYKQRTAG
+141 IPILHEYKQRTSG

-174 QMQEIRQDG
+174 QMQEVRQDG
-183 QARGYQSQDT
+183 QARNYQSQDA

-204 TTTTTTT
+204 
-211 TTVPTTKIDEEK
+211 TTKIDEEK

-292 VNVQQYPKNAYGQYG
+292 VNVQQYSKNAYGQYG
-307 HSYGYQSGQQNVP
+307 HSYGYQSNQQNVP

-347 TPPAGVQTVHQTQ
+347 TPPGGIQTVHQTQ
-360 VTAFGQATTAGGQQ
+360 VPAFGQTATGAQQ
-374 VQNVTREYVVQTPGG
+374 VQNVTREYMVQAPGG
-389 MTGQQMHQGIH
+389 MTGQQIHQGIH
-400 QNPAQGQGQG
+400 QNPTQAQGQG
-410 TQVQKA
+410 TQVQKP
-416 HGLSAVQQHQVSNAM
+416 HGLSVQQHQVGNAM
-431 PPTSSSYQSPQQL
+431 PSTSPSFQSSQQL

-462 QNMHQRQLIQ
+462 QNMHQRQQLIQ
-472 QMHQQQMTGQQGAQ
+472 QMHQQQMVGQQGSQ
-486 TSGPRSVQQ
+486 TASARNMLQS
-495 PTYFA
+495 YFP

-525 SRQTQELRV
+525 SRQAQELRV

-544 QGRPRYGIPQV
+544 QGRPRYGVPQV

-561 NQEAEFQRRNSAKGI
+561 NQETEFQRRNSAKGI

-584 LCYEDERNVEASSKN
+584 LCYEDERNAEASKN
-599 PAENLKNLT
+599 PTENMKNLT

-621 EDRNQDET
+621 EDRSQCEP
-629 GRNGSQR
+629 GRNGLQR
-636 NDEYRPETSFGI
+636 NEEYRPETSFGI
-648 RRDETRTSKREHE
+648 RRDETRSSKREQE
-661 QSSSG
+661 QGSSG
-666 QEGAGGGGGGGGGG
+666 QEG
-680 GQDLVE
+680 GQDTTE

-700 AEQEGGHFGSKSAK
+700 AEQEGHFNSKPLK
-714 ETDADGLRIGLATKM
+714 DDADGLRVGLATKM

-736 LEGGQYG
+736 LDGGGQYS
-743 GKETAVKADSRKDDL
+743 GKEPVVKSDRKDDL
-758 ERGIGR
+758 EQGIGR

-778 TGQSSSNVDSGR
+778 AGQSSSNVDSGR

-854 LSPHGSP
+854 LSPHDSP
-861 RTPRNRYSTSDYS
+861 RTPRNRYSTSLPYGSKPNYSDYN

-885 AKHRG
+885 TKHRG
-890 ASSSKKEAAKKFS
+890 ASTSKKETAKKFS

-926 DRSDSDMSTTDART
+926 DRSDSDLSTTDART

-1092 KKLTKFFGTEPPLIR
+1092 RKLTKFFGTEPPLIR

-1112 LGYEVRAAI
+1112 LGYEKYAAAFEKEKVGMVELPYLSEERLQKMGVPLGPRLRI
-1121 NSYVAPHLA
+1121 LQEARISVCKDPIYV
-1130 DDCHFPS
+1130 
-1137 SAKCTRVH
+1137 V
-1145 VKIIRLF
+1145 
-1152 YALTLLRPLSLPL
+1152 
-1165 YLFLI
+1165 
-1170 TWAVG
+1170 
-1175 TFDNRRNTLPLS
+1175 
-1187 RRKRSGW
+1187 
-1194 WSCPT
+1194 

>member
-32 PYKPVPPP
+32 LYKPVPPP
-40 KPVPNNQKNQDGQQE
+40 KPVPNNQKTQNGQQE
-55 HEQAVAESRSTRTTS
+55 NRVQTVAEQSSRTTS
-70 GPERSGITEN
+70 GIERNATLDDNQLRSSGQN
-80 GQIRG
+80 V
-85 AAAGQP
+85 
-91 FAPEYRMPPL
+91 APEYRMPPL
-101 YGGEE
+101 YGEE
-106 QSSSQAQQA
+106 QSSNQTQQA
-115 ASLQT
+115 ANLQT
-120 HSSKFPIERELVLSS
+120 HSSKFPIEREVVLSS
-135 ADKNSK
+135 GDKNSK

-154 RVAIAPDAPIKQQA
+154 RIAIAPDAPVKQQA
-168 WVQEGT
+168 WVQEGN
-174 QMQEIRQDG
+174 QMQEVRQEG
-183 QARGYQSQDT
+183 QTRNYQTSES
-193 YSSTSSGAVPR
+193 YASTSAASAPR
-204 TTTTTTT
+204 T
-211 TTVPTTKIDEEK
+211 PKIDEEK
-223 TKSLSRTYHTI
+223 SKSLSRTYHTI
-234 KDMISSRFGPSRK
+234 KDMISSRFGQNRK
-247 DVEPEP
+247 DTEAEP

-266 SSRSIDDDEARK
+266 SSRSIDEEEAKK

-292 VNVQQYPKNAYGQYG
+292 INMQQYPKNACGQYG
-307 HSYGYQSGQQNVP
+307 HSYSYLSNQQNVP

-327 TATIQPNLPGQSA
+327 TSQIQPNLPGQSA

-347 TPPAGVQTVHQTQ
+347 APPGGVQTVHQTQ
-360 VTAFGQATTAGGQQ
+360 VPAFGQSATGGQQ
-374 VQNVTREYVVQTPGG
+374 VQNVAREYVVQGPSGLPS
-389 MTGQQMHQGIH
+389 QQLHQGLH
-400 QNPAQGQGQG
+400 QNSQN
-410 TQVQKA
+410 QKA
-416 HGLSAVQQHQVSNAM
+416 HGLPMQQHQVGNTM
-431 PPTSSSYQSPQQL
+431 QPNQNFQSPQQL
-444 LHQNQNHHQS
+444 LHQNQSHHQS

-472 QMHQQQMTGQQGAQ
+472 QMHQQQLQNPP
-486 TSGPRSVQQ
+486 SGVRNVQQ
-495 PTYFA
+495 SYFS
-500 NSVSYQ
+500 NNVSYQ

-525 SRQTQELRV
+525 SRQTQELRL

-544 QGRPRYGIPQV
+544 QGRARYGVPQV
-555 YMKTES
+555 YMKTEN
-561 NQEAEFQRRNSAKGI
+561 NQEVEFQRRNSTKGI

-584 LCYEDERNVEASSKN
+584 LCYEDERVNEQPRN
-599 PAENLKNLT
+599 PDTMKTLT

-621 EDRNQDET
+621 EDRGLGEF
-629 GRNGSQR
+629 GRTDSQR
-636 NDEYRPETSFGI
+636 KDEYRPETSFGI
-648 RRDETRTSKREHE
+648 RRDDAVRCSKRE
-661 QSSSG
+661 
-666 QEGAGGGGGGGGGG
+666 QEAPA
-680 GQDLVE
+680 QE
-686 GNSVQKRIEELQKR
+686 NQESEATSVQKRIEELQKR
-700 AEQEGGHFGSKSAK
+700 AEESHYGAKVSKEGDVDGARNCLKSVDTKRNESQYPK
-714 ETDADGLRIGLATKM
+714 EPGKT
-729 IGEASKR
+729 EA
-736 LEGGQYG
+736 
-743 GKETAVKADSRKDDL
+743 RKDEL
-758 ERGIGR
+758 EHGIGR

-778 TGQSSSNVDSGR
+778 AGQSSSNVDSGR

-798 RRPPPDDQTLAQVQD
+798 RRPPPEDQTHPPVQD

-854 LSPHGSP
+854 LSPHESP
-861 RTPRNRYSTSDYS
+861 RTPRNRYSASLPYGSKPNYSDYS
-874 KAMEKRGFSSG
+874 KVMEKRVFSGNS
-885 AKHRG
+885 KHRG
-890 ASSSKKEAAKKFS
+890 ASTSKKETAKKFS

-926 DRSDSDMSTTDART
+926 DRSDSDLSTNDART

-962 VKKRRKARGLT
+962 VKKKRKARGLT

-1040 MRTQHLMIQEMESIK
+1040 MRTQHLMIQEMENIRG
-1055 CEIAALRTQTS
+1055 EIAALRTQTS

-1112 LGYEVRAAI
+1112 LGYEKYAAAFEKEKVGMVELPYLSEERLQKMGVPLGPRLRI
-1121 NSYVAPHLA
+1121 LQEARISVCKDPIYV
-1130 DDCHFPS
+1130 
-1137 SAKCTRVH
+1137 V
-1145 VKIIRLF
+1145 
-1152 YALTLLRPLSLPL
+1152 
-1165 YLFLI
+1165 
-1170 TWAVG
+1170 
-1175 TFDNRRNTLPLS
+1175 
-1187 RRKRSGW
+1187 
-1194 WSCPT
+1194 

>member
-7 MATTVRKVKQENR
+7 MATTVRRVKQENR

-32 PYKPVPPP
+32 LYKPVPPP
-40 KPVPNNQKNQDGQQE
+40 KPVPNNQKNQ
-55 HEQAVAESRSTRTTS
+55 
-70 GPERSGITEN
+70 N
-80 GQIRG
+80 GQESSRVQTVVEQSSRPISAIERNITLDDNQVRSS
-85 AAAGQP
+85 GQNP
-91 FAPEYRMPPL
+91 APEYRMPPL
-101 YGGEE
+101 YGEE
-106 QSSSQAQQA
+106 QSSNQTQQA
-115 ASLQT
+115 ANLQT
-120 HSSKFPIERELVLSS
+120 HSSKFPIEREVVLSS
-135 ADKNSK
+135 GDKNSK

-174 QMQEIRQDG
+174 QMQEARQEG
-183 QARGYQSQDT
+183 QARSYQPAES
-193 YSSTSSGAVPR
+193 YASTSAASAPR
-204 TTTTTTT
+204 
-211 TTVPTTKIDEEK
+211 TTKIDED
-223 TKSLSRTYHTI
+223 KSKSISRTYHTI
-234 KDMISSRFGPSRK
+234 KDMISSRFGQSRK

-266 SSRSIDDDEARK
+266 SSRSIDEEEAKK

-286 RAQEPS
+286 RAQEPP
-292 VNVQQYPKNAYGQYG
+292 VNMQQYPKNACGQYG
-307 HSYGYQSGQQNVP
+307 HSYSYLSNQQNVP

-327 TATIQPNLPGQSA
+327 TSQIQPNLPGQSA

-347 TPPAGVQTVHQTQ
+347 APPGGVQTVHQTQ
-360 VTAFGQATTAGGQQ
+360 VPGFGQSATGGQQ
-374 VQNVTREYVVQTPGG
+374 VVQNVAREYVVQGPSGLPS
-389 MTGQQMHQGIH
+389 QQLHQGLH
-400 QNPAQGQGQG
+400 QSPQNQGQNAQMQKPHGLGVQPHQVGNPAMQPSNQNFQ
-410 TQVQKA
+410 
-416 HGLSAVQQHQVSNAM
+416 SA
-431 PPTSSSYQSPQQL
+431 QQL
-444 LHQNQNHHQS
+444 LHQNQSHHQS

-472 QMHQQQMTGQQGAQ
+472 QMHQQQQLVGQQNSQ
-486 TSGPRSVQQ
+486 TSGGGGGGGGGGGSGGGGGGGGGGGAGVRNVQQ
-495 PTYFA
+495 SYFS
-500 NSVSYQ
+500 NNVSYQ

-513 AMSRSQIDLPST
+513 TMSRSQIDLPST
-525 SRQTQELRV
+525 SRQAQELRLP
-534 SGQEVYYHYA
+534 GQEVYYHYA
-544 QGRPRYGIPQV
+544 QGRPRYGVPQV

-561 NQEAEFQRRNSAKGI
+561 NQEAEFQRRNSTKGI

-584 LCYEDERNVEASSKN
+584 LSYEDERSGCVNEQSRN
-599 PAENLKNLT
+599 PVDGLKTLT

-621 EDRNQDET
+621 EDRGQGEFRRSD
-629 GRNGSQR
+629 SQR
-636 NDEYRPETSFGI
+636 KDEYRPETSFAI
-648 RRDETRTSKREHE
+648 RRDDAVRCSKREQE
-661 QSSSG
+661 QLGVAAAG
-666 QEGAGGGGGGGGGG
+666 QES
-680 GQDLVE
+680 QESE
-686 GNSVQKRIEELQKR
+686 GTCVQKRIEELQKR
-700 AEQEGGHFGSKSAK
+700 AEENHYNGKMSKDGIETDVGRSSSGSKIGNVEPLKRMENQYAK
-714 ETDADGLRIGLATKM
+714 DCVAKS
-729 IGEASKR
+729 EA
-736 LEGGQYG
+736 
-743 GKETAVKADSRKDDL
+743 RKDEL
-758 ERGIGR
+758 EHGISR

-778 TGQSSSNVDSGR
+778 AGQSSSNVDSGR

-798 RRPPPDDQTLAQVQD
+798 RRPPPEDQTHPPVQD

-854 LSPHGSP
+854 LSPHDSP
-861 RTPRNRYSTSDYS
+861 RTSRNRYSASLPYGSKPNYSDYS
-874 KAMEKRGFSSG
+874 KALEKRSGFPGSS
-885 AKHRG
+885 KHRG
-890 ASSSKKEAAKKFS
+890 ASTSKKDAAKKFS

-926 DRSDSDMSTTDART
+926 DRSDSDLSTNDART

-962 VKKRRKARGLT
+962 VKKRRKARGLA

-989 PVTRHHDKRRSHV
+989 PVTRHHDKRRSHA

-1040 MRTQHLMIQEMESIK
+1040 MRTQHLMIQEMENIRG
-1055 CEIAALRTQTS
+1055 EIAALRTQTS

-1112 LGYEVRAAI
+1112 LGYELV
-1121 NSYVAPHLA
+1121 
-1130 DDCHFPS
+1130 
-1137 SAKCTRVH
+1137 
-1145 VKIIRLF
+1145 LF
-1152 YALTLLRPLSLPL
+1152 DTA
-1165 YLFLI
+1165 
-1170 TWAVG
+1170 
-1175 TFDNRRNTLPLS
+1175 
-1187 RRKRSGW
+1187 
-1194 WSCPT
+1194 

>member
-7 MATTVRKVKQENR
+7 MATTVRRVKQENR

-32 PYKPVPPP
+32 LYKPVPPP
-40 KPVPNNQKNQDGQQE
+40 KPVPNNQKNQ
-55 HEQAVAESRSTRTTS
+55 
-70 GPERSGITEN
+70 N
-80 GQIRG
+80 GQESSRVQTVVEQSSRPISAIERNITLDDNQVRSS
-85 AAAGQP
+85 GQNP
-91 FAPEYRMPPL
+91 APEYRMPPL
-101 YGGEE
+101 YGEE
-106 QSSSQAQQA
+106 QSSNQTQQA
-115 ASLQT
+115 ANLQT
-120 HSSKFPIERELVLSS
+120 HSSKFPIEREVVLSS
-135 ADKNSK
+135 GDKNSK

-174 QMQEIRQDG
+174 QMQEARQEG
-183 QARGYQSQDT
+183 QARSYQPAES
-193 YSSTSSGAVPR
+193 YASTSAASAPR
-204 TTTTTTT
+204 
-211 TTVPTTKIDEEK
+211 TTKIDED
-223 TKSLSRTYHTI
+223 KSKSISRTYHTI
-234 KDMISSRFGPSRK
+234 KDMISSRFGQSRK

-266 SSRSIDDDEARK
+266 SSRSIDEEEAKK

-286 RAQEPS
+286 RAQEPP
-292 VNVQQYPKNAYGQYG
+292 VNMQQYPKNACGQYG
-307 HSYGYQSGQQNVP
+307 HSYSYLSNQQNVP

-327 TATIQPNLPGQSA
+327 TSQIQPNLPGQSA

-347 TPPAGVQTVHQTQ
+347 APPGGVQTVHQTQ
-360 VTAFGQATTAGGQQ
+360 VPGFGQSATGGQQ
-374 VQNVTREYVVQTPGG
+374 VVQNVAREYVVQGPSGLPS
-389 MTGQQMHQGIH
+389 QQLHQGLH
-400 QNPAQGQGQG
+400 QSPQNQGQNAQMQKPHGLGVQPHQVGNPAMQPSNQNFQ
-410 TQVQKA
+410 
-416 HGLSAVQQHQVSNAM
+416 SA
-431 PPTSSSYQSPQQL
+431 QQL
-444 LHQNQNHHQS
+444 LHQNQSHHQS

-472 QMHQQQMTGQQGAQ
+472 QMHQQQQLVGQQNSQ
-486 TSGPRSVQQ
+486 TSGGGGGGGGGGGSGGGGGGGGGGGAGVRNVQQ
-495 PTYFA
+495 SYFS
-500 NSVSYQ
+500 NNVSYQ

-513 AMSRSQIDLPST
+513 TMSRSQIDLPST
-525 SRQTQELRV
+525 SRQAQELRLP
-534 SGQEVYYHYA
+534 GQEVYYHYA
-544 QGRPRYGIPQV
+544 QGRPRYGVPQV

-561 NQEAEFQRRNSAKGI
+561 NQEAEFQRRNSTKGI

-584 LCYEDERNVEASSKN
+584 LSYEDERSGCVNEQSRN
-599 PAENLKNLT
+599 PVDGLKTLT

-621 EDRNQDET
+621 EDRGQGEFRRSD
-629 GRNGSQR
+629 SQR
-636 NDEYRPETSFGI
+636 KDEYRPETSFAI
-648 RRDETRTSKREHE
+648 RRDDAVRCSKREQE
-661 QSSSG
+661 QLGVAAAG
-666 QEGAGGGGGGGGGG
+666 QES
-680 GQDLVE
+680 QESE
-686 GNSVQKRIEELQKR
+686 GTCVQKRIEELQKR
-700 AEQEGGHFGSKSAK
+700 AEENHYNGKMSKDGIETDVGRSSSGSKIGNVEPLKRMENQYAK
-714 ETDADGLRIGLATKM
+714 DCVAKS
-729 IGEASKR
+729 EA
-736 LEGGQYG
+736 
-743 GKETAVKADSRKDDL
+743 RKDEL
-758 ERGIGR
+758 EHGISR

-778 TGQSSSNVDSGR
+778 AGQSSSNVDSGR

-798 RRPPPDDQTLAQVQD
+798 RRPPPEDQTHPPVQD

-854 LSPHGSP
+854 LSPHDSP
-861 RTPRNRYSTSDYS
+861 RTSRNRYSASLPYGSKPNYSDYS
-874 KAMEKRGFSSG
+874 KALEKRSGFPGSS
-885 AKHRG
+885 KHRG
-890 ASSSKKEAAKKFS
+890 ASTSKKDAAKKFS

-926 DRSDSDMSTTDART
+926 DRSDSDLSTNDART

-962 VKKRRKARGLT
+962 VKKRRKARGLA

-989 PVTRHHDKRRSHV
+989 PVTRHHDKRRSHA

-1040 MRTQHLMIQEMESIK
+1040 MRTQHLMIQEMENIRG
-1055 CEIAALRTQTS
+1055 EIAALRTQTS

-1112 LGYEVRAAI
+1112 LGYEKYANAFEKEKVGMVELPYLSEERLQKMGVPLGPRLRILQEARI
-1121 NSYVAPHLA
+1121 SVCKDPIYV
-1130 DDCHFPS
+1130 
-1137 SAKCTRVH
+1137 V
-1145 VKIIRLF
+1145 
-1152 YALTLLRPLSLPL
+1152 
-1165 YLFLI
+1165 
-1170 TWAVG
+1170 
-1175 TFDNRRNTLPLS
+1175 
-1187 RRKRSGW
+1187 
-1194 WSCPT
+1194 

>member
-20 LRRQNQN
+20 LRRQNQS
-27 QDEEG
+27 QDEENL
-32 PYKPVPPP
+32 YKPVPPP
-40 KPVPNNQKNQDGQQE
+40 KPVPNNQKSHRESQQD
-55 HEQAVAESRSTRTTS
+55 ESREQTVIERSSLRAIS
-70 GPERSGITEN
+70 GPERISIAEN
-80 GQIRG
+80 GQIRS
-85 AAAGQP
+85 AAEQP
-91 FAPEYRMPPL
+91 FTPEYRMPPL
-101 YGGEE
+101 YGEE
-106 QSSSQAQQA
+106 QSSGQAQQA

-135 ADKNSK
+135 GDKNSK

-174 QMQEIRQDG
+174 QMQEVRQDG
-183 QARGYQSQDT
+183 QARNYQSQDT
-193 YSSTSSGAVPR
+193 YSSASGGAVPR
-204 TTTTTTT
+204 TA
-211 TTVPTTKIDEEK
+211 KIDEEK

-286 RAQEPS
+286 RAQEPT
-292 VNVQQYPKNAYGQYG
+292 VNVQQYSKNAYGQYG
-307 HSYGYQSGQQNVP
+307 HSYGYQSNQQNVP

-327 TATIQPNLPGQSA
+327 TTTIQPNLPGQSA

-347 TPPAGVQTVHQTQ
+347 TPPGGVQTVHQTQ
-360 VTAFGQATTAGGQQ
+360 VPAFGQATTAGAQQ
-374 VQNVTREYVVQTPGG
+374 VQNVTREYVVQAPSGVTS
-389 MTGQQMHQGIH
+389 QQMHQGIH
-400 QNPAQGQGQG
+400 QNPTQGQGQG
-410 TQVQKA
+410 AQVQKP
-416 HGLSAVQQHQVSNAM
+416 HGLSVQQHQVGNAM
-431 PPTSSSYQSPQQL
+431 PPTSPSFQSPQQL

-472 QMHQQQMTGQQGAQ
+472 QLHQQQMASQQGSQ
-486 TSGPRSVQQ
+486 TASMRNIQQ
-495 PTYFA
+495 QYFS

-513 AMSRSQIDLPST
+513 VMSRSQIDLPST
-525 SRQTQELRV
+525 SRQAQELRM

-544 QGRPRYGIPQV
+544 QGRPRYGVPQV

-561 NQEAEFQRRNSAKGI
+561 NQEAEFQRRNSTKGI

-584 LCYEDERNVEASSKN
+584 LCYEDERNAETSKN
-599 PAENLKNLT
+599 PAENMKNLT
-608 VDPLDKERYEITV
+608 VDPLAKEKYEITV
-621 EDRNQDET
+621 EDRTQGES
-629 GRNGSQR
+629 GRNGLQR
-636 NDEYRPETSFGI
+636 NEEYRPETSFGI
-648 RRDETRTSKREHE
+648 RRDENSRGSKREQE
-661 QSSSG
+661 QRSN
-666 QEGAGGGGGGGGGG
+666 QEG
-680 GQDLVE
+680 GQDSTE
-686 GNSVQKRIEELQKR
+686 GNSVQKRIEELQKK
-700 AEQEGGHFGSKSAK
+700 AEQEGHYNSKPSK
-714 ETDADGLRIGLATKM
+714 DDGTDGLRVGLATKM

-736 LEGGQYG
+736 LEAGQYS
-743 GKETAVKADSRKDDL
+743 GKESAMKSDSRKDDL
-758 ERGIGR
+758 EQGIGR

-778 TGQSSSNVDSGR
+778 AGQSSSNVDSGR

-861 RTPRNRYSTSDYS
+861 RTSRNRYSTSLPYGSKPNYSDYN
-874 KAMEKRGFSSG
+874 KTMEKRGFSSNT
-885 AKHRG
+885 KHRG
-890 ASSSKKEAAKKFS
+890 ASTSKKEVAKKFS

-926 DRSDSDMSTTDART
+926 DRSDSDLSTTDART

-1112 LGYEVRAAI
+1112 LGYEKYASAFEKEKVGMVELPYLSEERLQKMGVPLGPRLRILQEARI
-1121 NSYVAPHLA
+1121 SVCKDPIYV
-1130 DDCHFPS
+1130 
-1137 SAKCTRVH
+1137 V
-1145 VKIIRLF
+1145 
-1152 YALTLLRPLSLPL
+1152 
-1165 YLFLI
+1165 
-1170 TWAVG
+1170 
-1175 TFDNRRNTLPLS
+1175 
-1187 RRKRSGW
+1187 
-1194 WSCPT
+1194 

>member
-1 MVSQHA
+1 MQTKNVNLP
-7 MATTVRKVKQENR
+7 TVPTPDYEK
-20 LRRQNQN
+20 RQLDYPTGN
-27 QDEEG
+27 EEG

-40 KPVPNNQKNQDGQQE
+40 KPVSNNQKNQDVQQDE
-55 HEQAVAESRSTRTTS
+55 HREQPVADRPSLRTTS
-70 GPERSGITEN
+70 GPERTNVSED
-80 GQIRG
+80 GQVRS
-85 AAAGQP
+85 AAGQP

-101 YGGEE
+101 YGEE
-106 QSSSQAQQA
+106 QSSGQAQQA

-120 HSSKFPIERELVLSS
+120 HSSKFPIERELILSS
-135 ADKNSK
+135 GDKNSK
-141 IPILHEYKQRTAG
+141 IPILHEYKQRTSG

-174 QMQEIRQDG
+174 QMQEVRQDG
-183 QARGYQSQDT
+183 QPRNYQSQDA

-204 TTTTTTT
+204 
-211 TTVPTTKIDEEK
+211 TTKIDEEK

-292 VNVQQYPKNAYGQYG
+292 VNVQQYSKNAYGQYG
-307 HSYGYQSGQQNVP
+307 HSYGYQSNQQNVP

-347 TPPAGVQTVHQTQ
+347 TPPGGIQTVHQTQ
-360 VTAFGQATTAGGQQ
+360 VPAFGQTATGAQQ
-374 VQNVTREYVVQTPGG
+374 VQNVTREYMVQAPGG
-389 MTGQQMHQGIH
+389 MTGQQIHQGIH
-400 QNPAQGQGQG
+400 QNPTQAQGQG
-410 TQVQKA
+410 TQVQKP
-416 HGLSAVQQHQVSNAM
+416 HGLSVQQHQVGNAM
-431 PPTSSSYQSPQQL
+431 PSTSPGFQSSQQL

-462 QNMHQRQLIQ
+462 QNMHQRQQLIQ
-472 QMHQQQMTGQQGAQ
+472 QMHQQQMVGQQGSQ
-486 TSGPRSVQQ
+486 TASARNMLQS
-495 PTYFA
+495 YFP

-525 SRQTQELRV
+525 SRQAQELRV

-544 QGRPRYGIPQV
+544 QGRPRYGVPQV

-561 NQEAEFQRRNSAKGI
+561 NQETEFQRRNSAKGI

-584 LCYEDERNVEASSKN
+584 LCYEDERNAEASKN
-599 PAENLKNLT
+599 PTENMKNLT

-621 EDRNQDET
+621 EDRSQCEPE
-629 GRNGSQR
+629 RNGLQR
-636 NDEYRPETSFGI
+636 NEEYRPETSFGI
-648 RRDETRTSKREHE
+648 RRDETRSSKREQE
-661 QSSSG
+661 QGSSG
-666 QEGAGGGGGGGGGG
+666 QEG
-680 GQDLVE
+680 GQDTTE

-700 AEQEGGHFGSKSAK
+700 AEQEGHFNSKPLK
-714 ETDADGLRIGLATKM
+714 DDADGLRVGLATKM

-736 LEGGQYG
+736 LDGGGQYS
-743 GKETAVKADSRKDDL
+743 GKEPVVKSDRKDDL
-758 ERGIGR
+758 EQGIGR

-778 TGQSSSNVDSGR
+778 AGQSSSNVDSGR

-854 LSPHGSP
+854 LSPHDSP
-861 RTPRNRYSTSDYS
+861 RTPRNRYSTSLPYGSKPNYSDYN

-885 AKHRG
+885 TKHRG
-890 ASSSKKEAAKKFS
+890 ASTSKKETAKKFS

-926 DRSDSDMSTTDART
+926 DRSDSDLSTTDART

-1092 KKLTKFFGTEPPLIR
+1092 RKLTKFFGTEPPLIR

-1112 LGYEVRAAI
+1112 LGYEKYAAAFEKEKVGMVELPYLSEERLQKMGVPLGPRLRI
-1121 NSYVAPHLA
+1121 LQEARISVCKDPIYV
-1130 DDCHFPS
+1130 
-1137 SAKCTRVH
+1137 V
-1145 VKIIRLF
+1145 
-1152 YALTLLRPLSLPL
+1152 
-1165 YLFLI
+1165 
-1170 TWAVG
+1170 
-1175 TFDNRRNTLPLS
+1175 
-1187 RRKRSGW
+1187 
-1194 WSCPT
+1194 

>member
-32 PYKPVPPP
+32 LYKPVPPP
-40 KPVPNNQKNQDGQQE
+40 KPVPNNQKNQNGQQE
-55 HEQAVAESRSTRTTS
+55 SRVQTVAEQSSRTTS
-70 GPERSGITEN
+70 GIERNAGNTLDDSQLRSSGHN
-80 GQIRG
+80 L
-85 AAAGQP
+85 
-91 FAPEYRMPPL
+91 APEYRMPPL
-101 YGGEE
+101 YGDE
-106 QSSSQAQQA
+106 QSSSQTQQA
-115 ASLQT
+115 ANLQT
-120 HSSKFPIERELVLSS
+120 HSSKFPIEREVVLSS
-135 ADKNSK
+135 GDKNSK

-174 QMQEIRQDG
+174 QMQEVRQEG
-183 QARGYQSQDT
+183 QTRSYQPPES
-193 YSSTSSGAVPR
+193 YASTSAASAPR
-204 TTTTTTT
+204 
-211 TTVPTTKIDEEK
+211 TTKIDEEK
-223 TKSLSRTYHTI
+223 SKSISRTYHTI
-234 KDMISSRFGPSRK
+234 KDMISSRFGQSRK

-266 SSRSIDDDEARK
+266 SSRSIDEEEAKK

-286 RAQEPS
+286 RAQEPTI
-292 VNVQQYPKNAYGQYG
+292 NMQQYPKNACGQYG
-307 HSYGYQSGQQNVP
+307 HSYSYLSNQQNVS
-320 LPGQLQP
+320 LPGQLQS
-327 TATIQPNLPGQSA
+327 ASQIQPNLPGQSA

-360 VTAFGQATTAGGQQ
+360 VPAFGQSTTGSQQ
-374 VQNVTREYVVQTPGG
+374 VQNVAREYVVQGSSGLPN
-389 MTGQQMHQGIH
+389 QQLHQGLH
-400 QNPAQGQGQG
+400 QNPQSQGQS
-410 TQVQKA
+410 TQLQKP
-416 HGLSAVQQHQVSNAM
+416 HGLSMQQHQTGNVMQTANQNF
-431 PPTSSSYQSPQQL
+431 QSPQQL

-472 QMHQQQMTGQQGAQ
+472 QMHQQQLANQQNTQ
-486 TSGPRSVQQ
+486 TAVRNIQQ
-495 PTYFA
+495 SYFS
-500 NSVSYQ
+500 NNVSYQ

-513 AMSRSQIDLPST
+513 SMSRSQIDLPST
-525 SRQTQELRV
+525 SRQTQELRL
-534 SGQEVYYHYA
+534 SGQEIYYHYA
-544 QGRPRYGIPQV
+544 QGRPRYGVPQV

-561 NQEAEFQRRNSAKGI
+561 NQEVEFQRRNSTKGI

-584 LCYEDERNVEASSKN
+584 LCYEDERINEQSRNQIDAMK
-599 PAENLKNLT
+599 ALT

-621 EDRNQDET
+621 EDRGVGEFR
-629 GRNGSQR
+629 RNDSQR
-636 NDEYRPETSFGI
+636 KDEYRPETSFGI
-648 RRDETRTSKREHE
+648 RRDDTVRCSKREQE
-661 QSSSG
+661 QIGISS
-666 QEGAGGGGGGGGGG
+666 QES
-680 GQDLVE
+680 QESE
-686 GNSVQKRIEELQKR
+686 GTSVQKRIEELQKR
-700 AEQEGGHFGSKSAK
+700 AEENHYNVKVSKDSAEADVARNSCGSK
-714 ETDADGLRIGLATKM
+714 IGN
-729 IGEASKR
+729 GEGSKR
-736 LEGGQYG
+736 LDNQYV
-743 GKETAVKADSRKDDL
+743 KDTIVKSETRKDEL
-758 ERGIGR
+758 EHGIGR

-778 TGQSSSNVDSGR
+778 AGQSSSNVDSGR

-798 RRPPPDDQTLAQVQD
+798 RRPPPEDQTHPPVQD

-854 LSPHGSP
+854 LSPHESP
-861 RTPRNRYSTSDYS
+861 RTPRNRYSASLPYGSKPNYSDYS
-874 KAMEKRGFSSG
+874 KAMEKRGFSSSS
-885 AKHRG
+885 KHRG
-890 ASSSKKEAAKKFS
+890 ASASKKEAAKKFS

-926 DRSDSDMSTTDART
+926 DRSDSDLSTNDART

-962 VKKRRKARGLT
+962 VKKRRKARGLA

-989 PVTRHHDKRRSHV
+989 PVTRHHDKRRSHT

-1040 MRTQHLMIQEMESIK
+1040 MRTQHLMIQEMENIRG
-1055 CEIAALRTQTS
+1055 EIAALRTQTS

-1112 LGYEVRAAI
+1112 LGYEKYANAFEKEKVGMVELPYLSEERLQKMGVPLGPRLRILQEARI
-1121 NSYVAPHLA
+1121 SVCKDPIYV
-1130 DDCHFPS
+1130 
-1137 SAKCTRVH
+1137 V
-1145 VKIIRLF
+1145 
-1152 YALTLLRPLSLPL
+1152 
-1165 YLFLI
+1165 
-1170 TWAVG
+1170 
-1175 TFDNRRNTLPLS
+1175 
-1187 RRKRSGW
+1187 
-1194 WSCPT
+1194 

>member
-1 MVSQHA
+1 MIV
-7 MATTVRKVKQENR
+7 NILG
-20 LRRQNQN
+20 LRRPRAKRRKIRRAK
-27 QDEEG
+27 DEEG

-40 KPVPNNQKNQDGQQE
+40 KPVPNNQKSQDGQQE
-55 HEQAVAESRSTRTTS
+55 QREQAVAERPSRTTS
-70 GPERSGITEN
+70 GPERNNVVEN
-80 GQIRG
+80 GQVRG
-85 AAAGQP
+85 AGQP
-91 FAPEYRMPPL
+91 FAGIPEYRMPPL
-101 YGGEE
+101 YGEE

-174 QMQEIRQDG
+174 QMQEVRQDG
-183 QARGYQSQDT
+183 QARNYQSQDT
-193 YSSTSSGAVPR
+193 YSSSGAVPR
-204 TTTTTTT
+204 TTTVT
-211 TTVPTTKIDEEK
+211 TTKIDEEK

-292 VNVQQYPKNAYGQYG
+292 VNTQQYPKNAYGQYG

-347 TPPAGVQTVHQTQ
+347 TPPGGVQTVHQTQ
-360 VTAFGQATTAGGQQ
+360 VPAFGQTATGAQQ

-416 HGLSAVQQHQVSNAM
+416 HGLSVQQHQVSNTM
-431 PPTSSSYQSPQQL
+431 SPTSQSYQSPQQL

-472 QMHQQQMTGQQGAQ
+472 QMHQQQMAGQQGAQ
-486 TSGPRSVQQ
+486 TAGPRSVQQ
-495 PTYFA
+495 SYFA

-584 LCYEDERNVEASSKN
+584 LCYEDERNAETSKN
-599 PAENLKNLT
+599 PIENMKNLT

-621 EDRNQDET
+621 EDRNQGES

-636 NDEYRPETSFGI
+636 NEEYRPETSFGI
-648 RRDETRTSKREHE
+648 RRDETRTSKRDHE

-666 QEGAGGGGGGGGGG
+666 QEGGGGG
-680 GQDLVE
+680 GQDPSE

-700 AEQEGGHFGSKSAK
+700 AEQEGGHFSSKSAK
-714 ETDADGLRIGLATKM
+714 EDAEGLRVGLATKM

-736 LEGGQYG
+736 LEAGQYSA
-743 GKETAVKADSRKDDL
+743 KEVAVKADSRKDDL
-758 ERGIGR
+758 EQGIGR

-778 TGQSSSNVDSGR
+778 AGQSSSNVDSGR

-861 RTPRNRYSTSDYS
+861 RTSRNRYSTSLPYGSKPNYSDYS
-874 KAMEKRGFSSG
+874 KAMEKRGFSG
-885 AKHRG
+885 GTKHRG
-890 ASSSKKEAAKKFS
+890 ASTSKKEAAKKFS
-903 HLFGVEAAD
+903 HLFGVETAD

-926 DRSDSDMSTTDART
+926 DRSDSDLSTTDART

-1112 LGYEVRAAI
+1112 LGYEKYAAAFEKEKVGMVELPYLSEERLQKMGVPLGPRLRI
-1121 NSYVAPHLA
+1121 LQEARISVCKDPIYV
-1130 DDCHFPS
+1130 
-1137 SAKCTRVH
+1137 V
-1145 VKIIRLF
+1145 
-1152 YALTLLRPLSLPL
+1152 
-1165 YLFLI
+1165 
-1170 TWAVG
+1170 
-1175 TFDNRRNTLPLS
+1175 
-1187 RRKRSGW
+1187 
-1194 WSCPT
+1194 

>member
-32 PYKPVPPP
+32 LYKPVPPP
-40 KPVPNNQKNQDGQQE
+40 KPVPNNQKNQNGQQE
-55 HEQAVAESRSTRTTS
+55 SRVQTVAEQSSRTTS
-70 GPERSGITEN
+70 GIERNASN
-80 GQIRG
+80 ALDDCQIRSSG
-85 AAAGQP
+85 HNL
-91 FAPEYRMPPL
+91 APEYRMPPL
-101 YGGEE
+101 YGDE
-106 QSSSQAQQA
+106 QSSSQTQQA
-115 ASLQT
+115 ANLQT
-120 HSSKFPIERELVLSS
+120 HSSKFPIEREVVLSS
-135 ADKNSK
+135 GDKNSK

-174 QMQEIRQDG
+174 QMQEVRQEG
-183 QARGYQSQDT
+183 QTRSYQPPES
-193 YSSTSSGAVPR
+193 YASTSAASAPR
-204 TTTTTTT
+204 
-211 TTVPTTKIDEEK
+211 TTKIDEEK
-223 TKSLSRTYHTI
+223 SKSISRTYHTI
-234 KDMISSRFGPSRK
+234 KDMISSRFGQSRK
-247 DVEPEP
+247 DAEPEP

-266 SSRSIDDDEARK
+266 SSRSIDEEEAKK

-286 RAQEPS
+286 RAQEPTI
-292 VNVQQYPKNAYGQYG
+292 NMQQYPKNACGQYG
-307 HSYGYQSGQQNVP
+307 HSYSYLSSNQQNVS
-320 LPGQLQP
+320 LPGQLQS
-327 TATIQPNLPGQSA
+327 ASQIQPNLPGQSA

-360 VTAFGQATTAGGQQ
+360 VPAFGQTTTGGQQ
-374 VQNVTREYVVQTPGG
+374 VQNVAREYVVQGSSGLPN
-389 MTGQQMHQGIH
+389 QQLHQGLH
-400 QNPAQGQGQG
+400 QNPQNQGQS
-410 TQVQKA
+410 TQLQKP
-416 HGLSAVQQHQVSNAM
+416 HGLSMQQHQAGNVMQTANQNF
-431 PPTSSSYQSPQQL
+431 QSPQQL

-472 QMHQQQMTGQQGAQ
+472 QMHQQQLANQQNTQ
-486 TSGPRSVQQ
+486 TAVRNVQQ
-495 PTYFA
+495 SYFS
-500 NSVSYQ
+500 NNVSYQ

-513 AMSRSQIDLPST
+513 SMSRSQIDLPST
-525 SRQTQELRV
+525 SRQTQELRL

-544 QGRPRYGIPQV
+544 QGRPRYGVPQV

-561 NQEAEFQRRNSAKGI
+561 NQEVEFQRRNSTKGI

-584 LCYEDERNVEASSKN
+584 LCYEDERINEQSRNQIDAMK
-599 PAENLKNLT
+599 ALT

-621 EDRNQDET
+621 EDRGVGEFR
-629 GRNGSQR
+629 RNDSQR
-636 NDEYRPETSFGI
+636 KDEYRPETSFGI
-648 RRDETRTSKREHE
+648 RRDDTVRCSKREQE
-661 QSSSG
+661 QIG
-666 QEGAGGGGGGGGGG
+666 VP
-680 GQDLVE
+680 GQDSQESE
-686 GNSVQKRIEELQKR
+686 GTSVQKRIEELQKR
-700 AEQEGGHFGSKSAK
+700 AEENHYNVKVSKDSVEGDVARNSCGSK
-714 ETDADGLRIGLATKM
+714 IGN
-729 IGEASKR
+729 GEGSKR
-736 LEGGQYG
+736 LENQYV
-743 GKETAVKADSRKDDL
+743 KDTIVKSETRKDEL
-758 ERGIGR
+758 EHGIGR

-778 TGQSSSNVDSGR
+778 AGQSSSNVDSGR

-798 RRPPPDDQTLAQVQD
+798 RRPPPEDQTHPPVQD

-854 LSPHGSP
+854 LSPHESP
-861 RTPRNRYSTSDYS
+861 RTPRNRYSASLPYGSKPNYSDYS
-874 KAMEKRGFSSG
+874 KAMEKRGFSSSS
-885 AKHRG
+885 KHRG
-890 ASSSKKEAAKKFS
+890 ASASKKEAAKKFS

-926 DRSDSDMSTTDART
+926 DRSDSDLSTNDART

-962 VKKRRKARGLT
+962 VKKRRKARGLA

-989 PVTRHHDKRRSHV
+989 PVTRHHDKRRSHT

-1040 MRTQHLMIQEMESIK
+1040 MRTQHLMIQEMENIRG
-1055 CEIAALRTQTS
+1055 EIAALRTQTS

-1112 LGYEVRAAI
+1112 LGYEKYANAFEKEKVGMVELPYLSEERLQKMGVPLGPRLRILQEARI
-1121 NSYVAPHLA
+1121 SVCKDPIYV
-1130 DDCHFPS
+1130 
-1137 SAKCTRVH
+1137 V
-1145 VKIIRLF
+1145 
-1152 YALTLLRPLSLPL
+1152 
-1165 YLFLI
+1165 
-1170 TWAVG
+1170 
-1175 TFDNRRNTLPLS
+1175 
-1187 RRKRSGW
+1187 
-1194 WSCPT
+1194 